1 MSDCPRCFR
10 KLAHDRKAFR
20 CTSGKCGVEFQEAT
34 VEVLGFQ
41 VASTRIVVADDP
53 RQLPGSISCSRCGEY
68 EQQEVCL
75 HCYAD
80 IPQNWRS
87 ANVLTVTIAGARGA
101 GKTVYIGV
109 LIEVLRRYL
118 KRIGR
123 ILEAVNRST
132 DDTYNAVYRVP
143 LFEENMMLPGTKPI
157 VDDAFA
163 PQRTTLLWHIPEGGA
178 GQDFYI
184 AIRDMAG
191 EDLERAT
198 ERSAALS
205 YVAHSDLVIFLFDPT
220 ILDNIMGLL
229 DGLIPTVERGR
240 LGMSAEDA
248 FSRLLR
254 QMSKPGSKPGKSL
267 ALAVSKFD
275 TLQQLPKADNSYT
288 EIMANPSAHF
298 NRDDTM
304 REYLKKP
311 RDEVRQKFL
320 DDIDFLDREI
330 HSLFV
335 LLQENMISNLAD
347 GAKNDGKFQDVR
359 RFAVSAVGEP
369 PKHVER
375 LTQRGISPFRVLDPL
390 LWGLTRKGLWI

>member
-34 VEVLGFQ
+34 VEVLGYQ
-41 VASTRIVVADDP
+41 EASTPIVVADDP

-143 LFEENMMLPGTKPI
+143 LFEENMMLP
-157 VDDAFA
+157 
-163 PQRTTLLWHIPEGGA
+163 
-178 GQDFYI
+178 
-184 AIRDMAG
+184 
-191 EDLERAT
+191 
-198 ERSAALS
+198 ERSQLS
-205 YVAHSDLVIFLFDPT
+205 MMLSLH
-220 ILDNIMGLL
+220 N
-229 DGLIPTVERGR
+229 GR
-240 LGMSAEDA
+240 LCCGIY
-248 FSRLLR
+248 LR
-254 QMSKPGSKPGKSL
+254 VELGRISILRSVTWPERILKG
-267 ALAVSKFD
+267 
-275 TLQQLPKADNSYT
+275 QQN
-288 EIMANPSAHF
+288 
-298 NRDDTM
+298 
-304 REYLKKP
+304 
-311 RDEVRQKFL
+311 
-320 DDIDFLDREI
+320 
-330 HSLFV
+330 
-335 LLQENMISNLAD
+335 
-347 GAKNDGKFQDVR
+347 GR
-359 RFAVSAVGEP
+359 RRS
-369 PKHVER
+369 H
-375 LTQRGISPFRVLDPL
+375 T
-390 LWGLTRKGLWI
+390 